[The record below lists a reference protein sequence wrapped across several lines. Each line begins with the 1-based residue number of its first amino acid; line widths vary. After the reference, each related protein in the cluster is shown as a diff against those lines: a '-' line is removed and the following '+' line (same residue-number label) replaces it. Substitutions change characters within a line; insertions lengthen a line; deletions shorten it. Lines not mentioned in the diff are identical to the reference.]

1 MDKFFF
7 RWPVIAVP
15 TDRSDKSYILNV
27 NFASRCTISNG
38 IEYPGLENRRGPS
51 PLFEPCVAETS
62 LRRRSKFG
70 CNDPVDRTSP
80 RDSNSIRWRKR
91 EGKSNWRKR
100 ETPRDRSRR
109 NVISFAM
116 EIVSLK
122 LKLNVKQNVILVDEI
137 RIDEIKKKKKKRK
150 RKYRIR
156 DCRY

>member
-15 TDRSDKSYILNV
+15 TDRRDKSYILNV

-100 ETPRDRSRR
+100 ETSRDRSRR

-137 RIDEIKKKKKKRK
+137 RIDEIKERKKEKAK
-150 RKYRIR
+150 ILN
-156 DCRY
+156 